1 MPVKAPAPSSSSGAF
16 SRQAEGSAG
25 ARPGATRVQP
35 AENSRPDGD
44 GARSLPGGLG
54 RSAPR
59 GFDPPTPRHLLF
71 TLSPSLPPRTPLYPP
86 GRWQRLQR
94 RGSGW
99 GAAAPPLPHL
109 GRASSPPQPPPPA
122 PSPRWRLRSM
132 SACRRE
138 ALPCEGSAVVTPTFA
153 RSSPRV
159 LKIGTV
165 ANYNRVLKTVSR
177 HPRKNE

>member
-1 MPVKAPAPSSSSGAF
+1 MPVRGPPVSSRRRTAGPTATGLAPRPAA
-16 SRQAEGSAG
+16 SAG
-25 ARPGATRVQP
+25 AHPEASIPRPPATSSFP
-35 AENSRPDGD
+35 
-44 GARSLPGGLG
+44 
-54 RSAPR
+54 
-59 GFDPPTPRHLLF
+59 
-71 TLSPSLPPRTPLYPP
+71 LPPPYSLVPP

-99 GAAAPPLPHL
+99 GAAAPPLPRL
-109 GRASSPPQPPPPA
+109 GRASNPPQPPPAA

-165 ANYNRVLKTVSR
+165 ANYNRLLKTVSR